1 MTETNSGP
9 WIIELSNPQMKTPVR
24 VRVKDTIT
32 VGRVVEGDESKRP
45 EVDLASYDAEAMGV
59 SRIHF
64 SIQPDA
70 DRLAII
76 DQNSGNGTFL
86 NGNRLKPEES
96 YRLSAGDQITAGL
109 LRLDINFVVS
119 PVNGGTVHRQPSL
132 QIQDQVQV
140 GKGQLILI
148 VEQDAEIA
156 AAYAEI
162 LEEAGYATRISH
174 EVVGAIRA
182 YNQRRPAAIVVNPI
196 LPDMSGLEFC
206 RYIRRDVKMNT
217 TPMLVISTSP
227 GVVDSAEAMKAGVEV
242 FLERPV
248 SARELRHVISSLI
261 TQHETG
267 QASLYT
273 KHLVGTAPL
282 KAVQPETRKN
292 TCVLFVA
299 GHSDMPIVLS
309 LQQPVSFGRQMG
321 SGALKSHVDLSRYD
335 AANWGVSRVHM
346 LLSHKDGDFYI
357 EDQESVNGTYL
368 NGDSLKSKTPTALKN
383 ADEIRLGQLR
393 MYIYFLDDSEQADEK
408 TEPERKKAEK
418 KSVKKAGA

>member
-1 MTETNSGP
+1 MAEISDGP
-9 WIIELSNPQMKTPVR
+9 WIVELNNPQIKTPIR
-24 VRVKDTIT
+24 LRVKNTLT
-32 VGRVVEGDESKRP
+32 VGRVVEGDDNKRP
-45 EVDLASYDAEAMGV
+45 DVDLTPHDGEAQGV

-64 SIQPDA
+64 SIQPNGE
-70 DRLAII
+70 RLTII
-76 DQNSGNGTFL
+76 DLNSGNGTFL
-86 NGNRLKPEES
+86 NGNRLKPEEP
-96 YRLSAGDQITAGL
+96 YRLTGGDQITAGL
-109 LRLDINFVVS
+109 LRLDINFVVT
-119 PVNGGTVHRQPSL
+119 PIEGGTVHRQPTL
-132 QIQDQVQV
+132 QLQDQVQV

-156 AAYAEI
+156 AAYSEI
-162 LEEAGYATRISH
+162 LEEAGYATRVSH

-182 YNQRRPAAIVVNPI
+182 YNQRRPSAIIVNPI

-227 GVVDSAEAMKAGVEV
+227 GAVDSAETIKAGVEV
-242 FLERPV
+242 FLERPI
-248 SARELRHVISSLI
+248 SARELRHVMSSLI
-261 TQHETG
+261 AQHETG
-267 QASLYT
+267 QSSLYT

-282 KAVQPETRKN
+282 KAVQPETRQN

-321 SGALKSHVDLSRYD
+321 SGSLKSHVDLSRYD

-346 LLSHKDGDFYI
+346 LLSHKNEHFYV
-357 EDQESVNGTYL
+357 EDQDSVNGTYL
-368 NGDSLKSKTPTALKN
+368 NGDSIKPKTPIMLKN

-393 MYIYFLDDSEQADEK
+393 MYIYFLEDSISADEK
-408 TEPERKKAEK
+408 TEPERKDAER